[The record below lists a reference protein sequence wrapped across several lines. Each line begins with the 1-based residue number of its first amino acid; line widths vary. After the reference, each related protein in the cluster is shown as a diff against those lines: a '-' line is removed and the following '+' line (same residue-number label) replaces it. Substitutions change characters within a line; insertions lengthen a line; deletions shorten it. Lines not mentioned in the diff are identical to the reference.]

1 MIFLFENKT
10 GPAAIFRVIRVR
22 VRLTLEIKYFTALFT
37 INFTKTNF
45 MRYPLLFCCLL
56 MIGIAVAGQQH
67 PKGGSHTVPDSVK
80 ATGLYT
86 EVIIHKNKGAG
97 KTKASLAVDQTVLSL
112 QERKGIKSIQFTF
125 PGNGTGITS
134 APGGTLSGST
144 YTVAYDWANDQKY
157 SFLVMQAT
165 DSASKKAMYSGY
177 IYSPTVNKW
186 KLIGTF
192 STTLSGTISTFTAVD
207 KQLKNYTVAFS
218 NRWLLRSN
226 NSWKALD
233 SQTVKPPV
241 LRPFSNMDSIAQ
253 QQAEEKVL
261 HAKFPKDSVTY
272 KEGIFYQLL
281 KEGTGPLVNLTDTV
295 VVHYK
300 GWLYSDGSVF
310 DQTKEK
316 PATFPLSRLIKG
328 WQLAVPQCRVGGT
341 IRIYIPSGL
350 AYGMRTFATSIP
362 PNSTL
367 VFDVE
372 VLEARA
378 KQ

>member
-1 MIFLFENKT
+1 
-10 GPAAIFRVIRVR
+10 
-22 VRLTLEIKYFTALFT
+22 
-37 INFTKTNF
+37 
-45 MRYPLLFCCLL
+45 MRYPLLFCSLL
-56 MIGIAVAGQQH
+56 LLCIFTAGQQQ
-67 PKGGSHTVPDSVK
+67 PKAGRYIVPDSVK
-80 ATGLYT
+80 ATAVYT
-86 EVIIHKNKGAG
+86 EVIFHKNKGG
-97 KTKASLAVDQTVLSL
+97 KKTMASLAVDQSSLSL
-112 QERKGIKSIQFTF
+112 QEIKGIKSIQFSF
-125 PGNGTGITS
+125 PTNGTGISS
-134 APGGTLSGST
+134 APGGTLKSST
-144 YTVAYDWANDQKY
+144 YIVAYDWSYDQKY
-157 SFLVMQAT
+157 SLLVMEAT

-177 IYSPTVNKW
+177 IYFPAMNKW
-186 KLIGTF
+186 KLIGSF
-192 STTLSGTISTFTAVD
+192 STTSPTTISTFTAVD
-207 KQLKNYTVAFS
+207 KQQKKYTVSFS

-241 LRPFSNMDSIAQ
+241 LRPFSNIDSVAQ
-253 QQAEEKVL
+253 QQAEEKIL
-261 HAKFPKDSVTY
+261 NAKLPKDSVIY
-272 KEGIFYQLL
+272 KEGIFFQLL
-281 KEGTGPLVNLTDTV
+281 KEGTGPQVNVTDTV

-372 VLEARA
+372 VLEARV

>member
-37 INFTKTNF
+37 INFTKTSF

-56 MIGIAVAGQQH
+56 MIGIAAGGQQH
-67 PKGGSHTVPDSVK
+67 PKRGRYIVPDSVK

-97 KTKASLAVDQTVLSL
+97 KTTTSLAVDQTVLSL

-134 APGGTLSGST
+134 APGGTLRGST
-144 YTVAYDWANDQKY
+144 YTVAHDWAYDQKY

-165 DSASKKAMYSGY
+165 DSASRKAMYSGY
-177 IYSPTVNKW
+177 LYSPAVNRW

-207 KQLKNYTVAFS
+207 KQLKNYTVLFS

-253 QQAEEKVL
+253 QQVEEKVL
-261 HAKFPKDSVTY
+261 HAKLPKDSVAY

>member
-1 MIFLFENKT
+1 MQ
-10 GPAAIFRVIRVR
+10 AAV
-22 VRLTLEIKYFTALFT
+22 FT
-37 INFTKTNF
+37 INFTKTSH
-45 MRYPLLFCCLL
+45 MKYPFLFCSLL
-56 MIGIAVAGQQH
+56 MVCIAAAGQQ
-67 PKGGSHTVPDSVK
+67 PSKTGSYTIPDSVK
-80 ATGLYT
+80 AIAIYT
-86 EVIIHKNKGAG
+86 EVSIHKHKGPR
-97 KTKASLAVDQTVLSL
+97 KTKAVLAVDQTVLSL
-112 QERKGIKSIQFTF
+112 QEQKGIKKIQFSF
-125 PGNGTGITS
+125 PKNGTGITS

-144 YTVAYDWANDQKY
+144 YTVAYDWTYDQKY
-157 SFLVMQAT
+157 SLLVMQAT
-165 DSASKKAMYSGY
+165 DSASKKAIYSGY
-177 IYSPTVNKW
+177 VYFPVINKW
-186 KLIGTF
+186 KLIGTI
-192 STTLSGTISTFTAVD
+192 STASPNTLSTFTAAD
-207 KQLKNYTVAFS
+207 KQQKNYTVSFS
-218 NRWLLRSN
+218 NRWLLRNN

-241 LRPFSNMDSIAQ
+241 LRPFSNIDSVAQ
-253 QQAEEKVL
+253 QQAEEKIL
-261 HAKFPKDSVTY
+261 NAKLPKDSVIY

-281 KEGTGPLVNLTDTV
+281 KEGTGSQVNVTDTV

-372 VLEARA
+372 VLEARV

>member
-1 MIFLFENKT
+1 
-10 GPAAIFRVIRVR
+10 
-22 VRLTLEIKYFTALFT
+22 
-37 INFTKTNF
+37 
-45 MRYPLLFCCLL
+45 MRYSLFFCNLLL
-56 MIGIAVAGQQH
+56 IGFFAAGQQ
-67 PKGGSHTVPDSVK
+67 PSKAGSYHVPDSVK

-86 EVIIHKNKGAG
+86 EVIVHKNKGAKK
-97 KTKASLAVDQTVLSL
+97 KTASLAVDQTRLSL
-112 QERKGIKSIQFTF
+112 QEIKGIKSIQFSF
-125 PGNGTGITS
+125 SKSDTGITS
-134 APGGTLSGST
+134 GPGSTLGGNT
-144 YTVAYDWANDQKY
+144 YTVAYDWAYDQKY

-165 DSASKKAMYSGY
+165 DSASKKAIYSGY
-177 IYSPTVNKW
+177 VYFPVINKW

-192 STTLSGTISTFTAVD
+192 STSSPITISTFTAVD
-207 KQLKNYTVAFS
+207 KQQKKYTVSFS

-233 SQTVKPPV
+233 SQTVKAPV
-241 LRPFSNMDSIAQ
+241 LRPFSNMDSLAQ

-261 HAKFPKDSVTY
+261 NAKLPKDSVIY
-272 KEGIFYQLL
+272 KEGVFYQLL
-281 KEGTGPLVNLTDTV
+281 KEGTGPQVNLSDTV

-300 GWLYSDGSVF
+300 GWLFNDGSIF

-328 WQLAVPQCRVGGT
+328 WQLAVPHCRVGGT

-372 VLEARA
+372 VLEARV

>member
-1 MIFLFENKT
+1 MK
-10 GPAAIFRVIRVR
+10 
-22 VRLTLEIKYFTALFT
+22 
-37 INFTKTNF
+37 
-45 MRYPLLFCCLL
+45 YPLLFCSLL
-56 MIGIAVAGQQH
+56 LIGVAVVGQQ
-67 PKGGSHTVPDSVK
+67 PSKEGSYIVPDSVK

-86 EVIIHKNKGAG
+86 EVIVHKNKGA
-97 KTKASLAVDQTVLSL
+97 KKAAASLAVDQTVLSP
-112 QERKGIKSIQFTF
+112 QDRKGIKSIQFSF
-125 PGNGTGITS
+125 LNNGTAITS
-134 APGGTLSGST
+134 APGGTLSGNT
-144 YTVAYDWANDQKY
+144 YTVAYDWAYDQKY
-157 SFLVMQAT
+157 SFLVIQAT
-165 DSASKKAMYSGY
+165 DSASKKAIYSGY
-177 IYSPTVNKW
+177 VYFPVINKW
-186 KLIGTF
+186 KLIGTI
-192 STTLSGTISTFTAVD
+192 STASPNTLSTFTAVG
-207 KQLKNYTVAFS
+207 KQQKNYTVSFS

-241 LRPFSNMDSIAQ
+241 LRPFSNMDSLAQ

-261 HAKFPKDSVTY
+261 NAKLPKDSVIY

-281 KEGTGPLVNLTDTV
+281 KEGTGPQINVTDTV

-300 GWLYSDGSVF
+300 GWLHSDGSIF

-341 IRIYIPSGL
+341 IRIYITSGL
-350 AYGMRTFATSIP
+350 AYGMRTFATTIP

-372 VLEARA
+372 VLEARI
-378 KQ
+378 K

>member
-1 MIFLFENKT
+1 M
-10 GPAAIFRVIRVR
+10 
-22 VRLTLEIKYFTALFT
+22 KYT
-37 INFTKTNF
+37 
-45 MRYPLLFCCLL
+45 LLFCNLL
-56 MIGIAVAGQQH
+56 LICFFAAGQQQ
-67 PKGGSHTVPDSVK
+67 PKAGSYTVPDSVK
-80 ATGLYT
+80 ATGIYA
-86 EVIIHKNKGAG
+86 EVMIHKNQGAK
-97 KTKASLAVDQTVLSL
+97 KTMVSLAVDQTVLSL
-112 QERKGIKSIQFTF
+112 QERKGSKSIQFSF
-125 PGNGTGITS
+125 PSNGTGITT
-134 APGGTLSGST
+134 APGGTLSGNT
-144 YTVAYDWANDQKY
+144 YTVACDWAYDQNY
-157 SFLVMQAT
+157 SFLVMLAT

-177 IYSPTVNKW
+177 IYFTPLNKW

-192 STTLSGTISTFTAVD
+192 STPLPNTISTFTAVD
-207 KQLKNYTVAFS
+207 KQLKNYTVSFS

-241 LRPFSNMDSIAQ
+241 LRPFSNLDSIAQ

-261 HAKFPKDSVTY
+261 NAQLPEDSVIY
-272 KEGIFYQLL
+272 KEGVFYQLL
-281 KEGTGPLVNLTDTV
+281 KKGTGPQVNVTDTV

-300 GWLYSDGSVF
+300 GWLYSDGSIF

-316 PATFPLSRLIKG
+316 PATFPLGRLIKG

-350 AYGMRTFATSIP
+350 AYGMRTFATTIP

-372 VLEARA
+372 ILEARI
-378 KQ
+378 K